1 MNITKK
7 IISERYVIRCSK
19 EDQMRMPLHN
29 GAMTIY
35 LNTYDKEVD
44 TSLDTLAK
52 AKMSKEQHDSIC
64 KGTHTILR
72 VTNAI
77 DFEPVN

>member
-1 MNITKK
+1 
-7 IISERYVIRCSK
+7 
-19 EDQMRMPLHN
+19 MRMPFHN

-44 TSLDTLAK
+44 NSLDTLAK
-52 AKMSKEQHDSIC
+52 AKISKESHDKTC
-64 KGTHTILR
+64 NGNHTIIR